1 MIKVDLVAQYVHCSR
16 VYVFS
21 VNGKKVLD
29 IFESEI
35 IFKPNPHNFLIK
47 TIMKRL
53 YGDNINVKRKILWM
67 EQNSNLPL
75 LLAKIIN

>member
-1 MIKVDLVAQYVHCSR
+1 MIKVDLVSQYIHGSR
-16 VYVFS
+16 AYTFS

-35 IFKPNPHNFLIK
+35 IFKPNPYNFLIK
-47 TIMKRL
+47 TIMKRM
-53 YGDNINVKRKILWM
+53 YGDNVNVKRKISWM